1 MNLKKYEL
9 SILIPAR
16 QEQFL
21 AKTVEDILSN
31 KNDFTEIIVVLDGA
45 WADPPIESHQDLT
58 IVYNHVSVGQRAA
71 TNQACKLSSAKYVAK
86 TDAHCSFDKDFDKKL
101 IDGFKEVGDNVVM
114 VPVMRNLWAFD
125 WKCMTEGTM
134 IVTPNGLKKVE
145 EIKEGEYII
154 SGDGKPRKVLSKM
167 IKSCNKQVVRIKPY
181 HLPAI
186 ELTEDHLVKVYPYE
200 QKSHC
205 LKRLTVSKKAEWV
218 RADKLKDGKYKMI
231 YPFSNE
237 EVESKILEGKTN
249 KKDLA
254 RFLGYFMAEGNFY
267 HKNKDGEYFK
277 MTLCFNQDEE
287 HIVDDIEKIIGDNFT
302 NRYGKRVKV
311 SRFKKTDPRTGWKY
325 MRVNIY
331 SQEATRFFRKLVIGE
346 TSINKHFSSE
356 VLTWPKELQRELFKG
371 MLEGDGWIGLNRK
384 NLVTTYGTSSKQLAH
399 QVFNLMLRLGYRP
412 GVSEIVNN
420 SGLSKN
426 SKNPAYR
433 LSSYTDMDMS
443 NCKGEIIGNEY
454 VVSIYSVKKVEYD
467 GDVYDLEIEGLP
479 EILTEGGIIHNCT
492 KCGKRW
498 YQGPTPTECKEDNFN
513 GTGKKCDSK
522 KFTKKMIWK
531 GKSNPQST
539 SFCFDSEPH
548 FQYFNEWKDTE
559 IYKEQKKTGYTES
572 MSLQG
577 SFFMCTRE
585 KYWELNICDEN
596 FGSWGS
602 QGIEISMKFALSG
615 GKVICNHHTWY
626 AHLFRT
632 QGGDF
637 SFPYPQR
644 QSKINEA
651 KKKAKTMFFENK
663 WEKQIYP
670 LSKIIEKY
678 FPIKGWSEEDY
689 KRLKDGEK
697 QVERSGIYSI
707 KNKVNNKV
715 YVGSATNLSRRF
727 GEHMRMFRRNK
738 HENDHLQKSWNKYGE
753 ANFIFNIE
761 YFCKETDLVLFEQK
775 FIDEYREKIG
785 WENMYNINPVAKL
798 IRI

>member
-21 AKTVEDILSN
+21 ARTIEDLLSN

-114 VPVMRNLWAFD
+114 VPIMRNLWAFD
-125 WKCMTEGTM
+125 WK
-134 IVTPNGLKKVE
+134 
-145 EIKEGEYII
+145 
-154 SGDGKPRKVLSKM
+154 
-167 IKSCNKQVVRIKPY
+167 
-181 HLPAI
+181 
-186 ELTEDHLVKVYPYE
+186 
-200 QKSHC
+200 
-205 LKRLTVSKKAEWV
+205 
-218 RADKLKDGKYKMI
+218 
-231 YPFSNE
+231 
-237 EVESKILEGKTN
+237 
-249 KKDLA
+249 
-254 RFLGYFMAEGNFY
+254 
-267 HKNKDGEYFK
+267 
-277 MTLCFNQDEE
+277 
-287 HIVDDIEKIIGDNFT
+287 
-302 NRYGKRVKV
+302 
-311 SRFKKTDPRTGWKY
+311 
-325 MRVNIY
+325 
-331 SQEATRFFRKLVIGE
+331 
-346 TSINKHFSSE
+346 
-356 VLTWPKELQRELFKG
+356 
-371 MLEGDGWIGLNRK
+371 
-384 NLVTTYGTSSKQLAH
+384 
-399 QVFNLMLRLGYRP
+399 
-412 GVSEIVNN
+412 
-420 SGLSKN
+420 
-426 SKNPAYR
+426 
-433 LSSYTDMDMS
+433 
-443 NCKGEIIGNEY
+443 
-454 VVSIYSVKKVEYD
+454 
-467 GDVYDLEIEGLP
+467 
-479 EILTEGGIIHNCT
+479 CT

-531 GKSNPQST
+531 GKNNPQST

-602 QGIEISMKFALSG
+602 QGIEVSVKFWLSG

-651 KKKAKTMFFENK
+651 KKKAKNMFFKDK
-663 WEKQIYP
+663 WEGQKKSIVW
-670 LSKIIEKY
+670 LVEK
-678 FPIKGWSEEDY
+678 FWPVRGWSENDLE
-689 KRLKDGEK
+689 KLKKG
-697 QVERSGIYSI
+697 
-707 KNKVNNKV
+707 
-715 YVGSATNLSRRF
+715 TL
-727 GEHMRMFRRNK
+727 
-738 HENDHLQKSWNKYGE
+738 
-753 ANFIFNIE
+753 
-761 YFCKETDLVLFEQK
+761 
-775 FIDEYREKIG
+775 
-785 WENMYNINPVAKL
+785 
-798 IRI
+798 